1 MLSHIAKFQVLSIT
15 ISLFV
20 LGLGLNLCVAQSNG
34 DIRVQFSPSTYEF
47 ISNESIDIEIH
58 VQEFKANRWVD
69 IRLRPAGFDVND
81 LSVDTGSIGSFR
93 YHYSRLRFPMNPL
106 PDFLK
111 NVADKAYI
119 RLTSPSSGSGNI
131 TLTVRHNGQ
140 DFTNGYSYIN
150 KDLEVIL
157 DEVPSGHLFE
167 SDSGTAYV
175 HLQIKDRSNGKHY
188 RVDKFDQS
196 DIQVVILD
204 NSDNFITDDK
214 ICQISSHVG
223 YLSSG
228 KLGNSSPIYEFALPA
243 PRNLDITSG
252 KIKISLK
259 PGSMSGL
266 ADDDLDLT
274 FTFNYS
280 TPIVANADFVVVS
293 PKQRYHRNGSVVL
306 IGLYWDRRVSGVGT
320 DDFDVEI
327 DDTDDSV
334 DNYVLSASQL
344 IDKIYNYDETVPD
357 LSFLFELT
365 IPDSGTGRIRVFLKE
380 NACNKGNPKTRLT
393 IFKSTESE
401 SYMEYGP

>member
-1 MLSHIAKFQVLSIT
+1 MLSRIAGLKVLWT
-15 ISLFV
+15 TSLLSMLLV
-20 LGLGLNLCVAQSNG
+20 LVLGLNLCVAQSNG
-34 DIRVQFSPSTYEF
+34 DIRVQFSPSNYEF

-119 RLTSPSSGSGNI
+119 RLTSPASGSGNI
-131 TLTVRHNGQ
+131 TLTVRHNDQ
-140 DFTNGYSYIN
+140 DFTNDYSYIDR
-150 KDLEVIL
+150 DLEVSHIL
-157 DEVPSGHLFE
+157 PVHTPTPGDISFE
-167 SDSGTAYV
+167 SDNYAKPV
-175 HLQIKDRSNGKHY
+175 HLRIKDRSNNRDY
-188 RVDKFDQS
+188 RVHKFDQS
-196 DIQVVILD
+196 DIKVVILD

-274 FTFNYS
+274 YTFNY
-280 TPIVANADFVVVS
+280 TKV
-293 PKQRYHRNGSVVL
+293 
-306 IGLYWDRRVSGVGT
+306 W
-320 DDFDVEI
+320 
-327 DDTDDSV
+327 
-334 DNYVLSASQL
+334 
-344 IDKIYNYDETVPD
+344 
-357 LSFLFELT
+357 T
-365 IPDSGTGRIRVFLKE
+365 ILRIKVF
-380 NACNKGNPKTRLT
+380 
-393 IFKSTESE
+393 
-401 SYMEYGP
+401 